1 MKVINLL
8 FVILLINSIFC
19 EMYKG
24 IESQCTKKLM
34 KENIDGTLCCLRE
47 EREMYIPYF
56 AIKGYCEAITNNNCQ
71 KAIEY
76 YKKYKKNK
84 RFVECHQKWNVELKM
99 D

>member
-1 MKVINLL
+1 MKEKIN
-8 FVILLINSIFC
+8 VTI
-19 EMYKG
+19 
-24 IESQCTKKLM
+24 
-34 KENIDGTLCCLRE
+34 ENIDGTLCCLRE